1 MEKQYIIHNARL
13 YSVTALYHHGVKGM
27 KWGVR
32 RNSYSNTS
40 YQPRYANRLSNTRL
54 SDIPTRY
61 ISRGSRYASDH
72 DDSIIL
78 PPKEYGH
85 VLHEIRTYDPN
96 DIGDDGIHTHNVEDF
111 TYTYRNRPGD
121 IPVIIDKQPI
131 TSTIHDKR
139 GGKK

>member
-1 MEKQYIIHNARL
+1 MEYLFYNGRL
-13 YSVTALYHHGVKGM
+13 YSIDELYHHGVKGM

-32 RNSYSNTS
+32 RSSPSNSSN
-40 YQPRYANRLSNTRL
+40 QPRYTNRLLNTRI

-61 ISRGSRYASDH
+61 VSRGSRYASEHNDG
-72 DDSIIL
+72 IIL

-85 VLHEIRTYDPN
+85 VMHEIRTYDPN

-111 TYTYRNRPGD
+111 IYTYRNRPDD